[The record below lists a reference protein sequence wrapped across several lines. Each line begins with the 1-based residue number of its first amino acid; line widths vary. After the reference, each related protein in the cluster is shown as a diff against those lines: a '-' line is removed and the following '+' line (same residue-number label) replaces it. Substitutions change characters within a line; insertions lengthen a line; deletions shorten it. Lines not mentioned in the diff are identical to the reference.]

1 MSDRTERPSWAEY
14 FMEITI
20 LVAKRS
26 TCVRRSVGA
35 IIVKDKRVLSTG
47 YNGAPSN
54 VTHCSQTGCMR
65 EQMNI
70 ASGERHELCRGIH
83 AEQNAIIQAALH
95 GVSIKEA
102 TLFCTNLPCSIC
114 AKMIINAGI
123 SEIYYLSGYAD
134 QMSQEMLNEAG
145 VKLIK
150 FEHRQERGVE

>member
-1 MSDRTERPSWAEY
+1 MANRTERPSWAEY

-95 GVSIKEA
+95 GVSIKGA
-102 TLFCTNLPCSIC
+102 ALFCTNLPCSIC

-123 SEIYYLSGYAD
+123 SKIYYLSGYAD

-145 VKLIK
+145 VELIK
-150 FEHRQERGVE
+150 FEHRQERGGE